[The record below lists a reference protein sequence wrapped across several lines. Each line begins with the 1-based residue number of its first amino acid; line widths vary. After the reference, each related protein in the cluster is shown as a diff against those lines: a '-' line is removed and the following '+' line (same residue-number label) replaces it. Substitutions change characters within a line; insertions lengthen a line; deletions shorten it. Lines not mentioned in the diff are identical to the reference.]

1 MWATALRP
9 LADEGVKTAP
19 TVARSLPWGGA
30 TVRPAGAGRS
40 SFNVNGPTLT
50 MPDQNDVT
58 TSHSPRAT
66 LGPKAVNAERRRR
79 GHLRELCDEVLASFR
94 VAKSKE
100 LISASEHA
108 ESKALL
114 AGLTKVSL
122 R

>member
-9 LADEGVKTAP
+9 AADEGLGATP
-19 TVARSLPWGGA
+19 SVARSLPWGGA
-30 TVRPAGAGRS
+30 TDRPAGAGRS

-58 TSHSPRAT
+58 TSDSSRTT
-66 LGPKAVNAERRRR
+66 LGPKAVSAERRRR

-100 LISASEHA
+100 LISASEQA

-114 AGLTKVSL
+114 AGLTKVPL